1 MSTRS
6 RPIAALATAWRA
18 SRLELQPVNFF
29 VRFFVGYV
37 LVAAVAVLL
46 AMTLFS
52 DQFVP
57 GVRQSVEETLVQ
69 TANLLAEMA
78 QPIQGRAGAANI
90 EAVFRGYEKRR
101 FEARIY
107 GVLKSQPD
115 LRVYVTDQTGRV
127 VFDSRG
133 RDVGQDFSR
142 WQDISRTLK
151 GEYGARTTRE
161 NEYDR
166 SSSVM
171 YVAAPIMQNGR
182 IVGVL
187 SLGKP
192 SRSFQSFIDLARAKA
207 WQSAWWLFGLAL
219 LLALAFS
226 FWMTRDLR
234 RLVDH
239 ANEVAEGKRERIP
252 IEGRSELRRLAQ
264 ALEHLRAELDGKAH
278 VEKVSQLLAH
288 ELKSPIAA
296 IAGAAELLADET
308 DPDRRARL
316 QTNITGETRRL
327 QRIVEGVL
335 NLARAENRGRLDEV
349 EGLAL
354 GDLVRDVLA
363 TRAERL
369 ATRNLRADCDLQP
382 AHMEGNRFLLRQA
395 VANLLDNAID
405 FSPADGR
412 LSISLKVT
420 EMQARLCIRDYGPG
434 IPDYALPRLFERFY
448 STPRPDSGERSSGL
462 GLNLVQEVARL
473 HRGGIE
479 LSNHPEGGAEACL
492 TLPTAKPA

>member
-1 MSTRS
+1 M
-6 RPIAALATAWRA
+6 
-18 SRLELQPVNFF
+18 NFF

-46 AMTLFS
+46 AMKLFT

-69 TANLLAEMA
+69 TANLLAEVA
-78 QPIQGRAGAANI
+78 QPVSSGQAGAKGI
-90 EAVFRGYEKRR
+90 ENVFRAYEKRR

-133 RDVGQDFSR
+133 RDVGQDYSQ
-142 WQDISRTLK
+142 WLDVSRTLK

-161 NEYDR
+161 NEYDS

-171 YVAAPIMQNGR
+171 YVAAPLVRDGR

-187 SLGKP
+187 SVGKP
-192 SRSFQSFIDLARAKA
+192 SRSFQSFIDLARDKA
-207 WQSAWWLFGLAL
+207 WQSAWWLFALAL

-234 RLVDH
+234 RLVDY

-308 DPDRRARL
+308 DADRRIRL
-316 QTNITGETRRL
+316 QTNIASETGRL

-349 EGLAL
+349 ENLAL
-354 GDLVRDVLA
+354 DDLVRDVLD

-369 ATRNLRADCDLQP
+369 AAKSLLVDSDLQ
-382 AHMEGNRFLLRQA
+382 ALRIDGNRFLLRQA

-405 FSPADGR
+405 FSPSNTSLIIRLEATEGR
-412 LSISLKVT
+412 AQL
-420 EMQARLCIRDYGPG
+420 RIRDRGAG

-473 HRGGIE
+473 HRGSIE
-479 LSNHPEGGAEACL
+479 LRNHPEGGAQACL
-492 TLPTAKPA
+492 TLPMG